1 MAPTPR
7 ALARRGR
14 RFLGYWRAERR
25 TLTQGF
31 VALFLS
37 SGGDLLAG
45 LALAFMAHE
54 LGTLLGLT
62 VLIPAAIGMRG
73 NIFGALGSRLGTGL
87 NSGEFRPAW
96 QRSGFLRQN
105 VMGSVYLTLATCLFL
120 AFAAHAIAA
129 AFSTGPI
136 IS

>member
-73 NIFGALGSRLGTGL
+73 NIFGALGSRLGTGMHAGL
-87 NSGEFRPAW
+87 FEASTKR
-96 QRSGFLRQN
+96 RGFLGQN
-105 VMGSVYLTLATCLFL
+105 VGARDRKSVV
-120 AFAAHAIAA
+120 
-129 AFSTGPI
+129 
-136 IS
+136 